1 VVNSFEFD
9 LISWIGL
16 DVNCEQPDWIGTIS
30 RCIGLGLE
38 KMDYIGIVR
47 IVMERRT
54 FGVRVRVHVRL

>member
-1 VVNSFEFD
+1 MY
-9 LISWIGL
+9 WIWSG
-16 DVNCEQPDWIGTIS
+16 
-30 RCIGLGLE
+30 